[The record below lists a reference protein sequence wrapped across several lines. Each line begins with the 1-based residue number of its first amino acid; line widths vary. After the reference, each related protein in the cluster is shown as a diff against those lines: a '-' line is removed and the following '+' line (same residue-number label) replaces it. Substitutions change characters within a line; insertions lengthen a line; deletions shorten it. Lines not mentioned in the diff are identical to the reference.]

1 MKKNLFTLLFMA
13 VALFSAAMLVSCG
26 DDDDPTSVKSKF
38 TVTFEVNTS
47 DPKVKESAEY
57 KAVVADMQEKTQ
69 KLTQMQFY
77 LTDTEADQEWGKLEM
92 AARSTYGIQTYLDN
106 NAKLLNDKTLSCSL
120 KMLKN
125 GQVYKHI
132 DWTAHGY

>member
-26 DDDDPTSVKSKF
+26 DDDEPVSVKNKF

-47 DPKVKESAEY
+47 DPAVKESAAY

-69 KLTQMQFY
+69 KLTQLQLY

-92 AARSTYGIQTYLDN
+92 AARSTYSIQTYLDN